1 MNQFETQSSQ
11 PPRNCPWFPLPVLL
25 VLVLFGS
32 LAGVQAQATR
42 TIAGILVNPQQEPI
56 AQATVTVRTAQAEQ
70 QTTTDE
76 KGRFYCQLPAEK
88 ATLII
93 EGKNLIRQ
101 ERTFAP
107 DEKTDALT
115 IEVEPLISPVHDTI
129 VIRGDTTEP
138 TINRQDDTLYK
149 QGFAARDDQL
159 FFQFGSGINA
169 GQHEGG
175 GKSLEIRRFG
185 FNLDHGGVGP
195 GLLVRVDNFDQNQ
208 ATQGHGQGYLGQ
220 LKSLSSELVE
230 SVQVLNGPF
239 SAQYG
244 NFSGLG
250 VVQVSLKES
259 LADTAFIRLQGGS
272 FNTKRGF
279 FAVSPKNGFLAY
291 ELARTDT
298 PFHKPYERDN
308 LTGSYKFD
316 FQNNKSLAFKFNVGR
331 NDFFSAGQIPT
342 DLIASRQIARF
353 GAIDGTEGGR
363 VRTFN
368 GSALFKKEF
377 QDGASLKFDGL
388 VARSLF
394 DLYNNFTFFLENEQL
409 GDQFNQHDSRL
420 QQSANLQYLKP
431 YKIGSHDA
439 LLTTGG
445 GFLANQIFVTL
456 NKSFKRDPYLNV
468 TNVRAK
474 IATFSEYVQNHFHF
488 GRVHL
493 DAGLRLDTFYFGVND
508 RNEPQFNSST
518 TATKA
523 QPKFAIEY
531 HPVERIP
538 LGLYFNYGRGVTS
551 QDARGVAQRPE
562 GPKVATTDFYQT
574 GFAYNKERFG
584 LSATAFLIDQSQT
597 QVYITDD
604 NTIEFQGPSRSYG
617 YEIKGS
623 ARLNRFLSF
632 NASGTKVSNAFFKG
646 TAPREY
652 LSNAPSFTFNSNLI
666 LSGLGGFSG
675 VVSYRHSNSYILDSV
690 KTVVRASGLDV
701 VDFKL
706 AHKLSNRLE
715 LSMNIDNLLN
725 KKFYEVQNFGE
736 SRVRSGAAAVERIH
750 GTPGYP
756 VAVTFG
762 VTFRFGEK

>member
-1 MNQFETQSSQ
+1 MFFYGRLTTFTWRLSRTWLLLATLVVGFSFGISAQTPQIVAGTVVDTRKVPIADATVIIRTTAGEQSVTTDKQ
-11 PPRNCPWFPLPVLL
+11 GHFRC
-25 VLVLFGS
+25 
-32 LAGVQAQATR
+32 
-42 TIAGILVNPQQEPI
+42 EI
-56 AQATVTVRTAQAEQ
+56 AQAVTAVVV
-70 QTTTDE
+70 
-76 KGRFYCQLPAEK
+76 
-88 ATLII
+88 
-93 EGKNLIRQ
+93 EGKNLIRV
-101 ERTFAP
+101 
-107 DEKTDALT
+107 EKSPSPGENVENLE
-115 IEVEPLISPVHDTI
+115 IEADYVVSPVHDTI
-129 VIRGDTTEP
+129 VIKGDTTEP
-138 TINRQDDTLYK
+138 TINRQDDTLYRE
-149 QGFAARDDQL
+149 GFPARDDQL

-220 LKSLSSELVE
+220 LKSLSSELVDN
-230 SVQVLNGPF
+230 VQILNGPF

-259 LADTAFIRLQGGS
+259 LAETAIVRLQGGS

-291 ELARTDT
+291 ELTRTDT
-298 PFHKPYERDN
+298 PFDKPYDRDN
-308 LTGSYKFD
+308 LTGAYKVD
-316 FQNNKSLAFKFNVGR
+316 LGAEKSLAFKFNFGR
-331 NDFFSAGQIPT
+331 NDFFSSGQLPT
-342 DLIASRQIARF
+342 DLIASRDLDRF

-368 GSALFKKEF
+368 GSVLFKKEF
-377 QDGASLKFDGL
+377 QDGSSLKLDGL
-388 VARSLF
+388 MARSLF
-394 DLYNNFTFFLENEQL
+394 DLYNNFTFFLENETL

-420 QQSANLQYLKP
+420 QQSANIQYLKP
-431 YKIGSHDA
+431 YKIGGYDA
-439 LLTTGG
+439 VLTAGG

-456 NKSFKRDPYLNV
+456 NKSFKRDPYLNI

-493 DAGLRLDTFYFGVND
+493 DLGLRLDTFYFGVKD
-508 RNEPQFNSST
+508 RNEPQFDGSS

-523 QPKFAIEY
+523 QPKFAVEF
-531 HPVERIP
+531 HPVGRLP
-538 LGLYFNYGRGVTS
+538 LGLYFNYGRSVTS

-574 GFAYNKERFG
+574 GFAFNKERFG
-584 LSATAFLIDQSQT
+584 LSGTTFLIDQSQT

-623 ARLNRFLSF
+623 TRLTRFLSL
-632 NASGTKVSNAFFKG
+632 NASGTKVINAFFKG
-646 TAPREY
+646 TGPREY
-652 LSNAPSFTFNSNLI
+652 LSNAPSLTFNANLI
-666 LSGLGGFSG
+666 FSSLEGFSG
-675 VVSYRHSNSYILDSV
+675 VLSYRHINSYILDSV
-690 KTVVRASGLDV
+690 NTSIRASGLDV

-706 AHKLSNRLE
+706 AKKLPKGVE
-715 LSMNIDNLLN
+715 LSMNIDNLFN
-725 KKFYEVQNFGE
+725 KKYFEVQNFGE
-736 SRVRSGAAAVERIH
+736 SRVSPGAEAVERIH

-756 VAVTFG
+756 FTLTFG
-762 VTFRFGEK
+762 VTYRFGEK